1 MFYVRK
7 IHRSRLDR
15 LCPDNTSQV
24 VIGLAVAGEIGAH
37 FTRGLLTIVFL
48 QYIPDD
54 LRFQPESNP
63 PSFVSDQAGEVSPL
77 RAAFLRNAHLFPA
90 EHKTRVQSQNTTDGY
105 QDRSNRTVCDR

>member
-15 LCPDNTSQV
+15 LCPDNISQGL
-24 VIGLAVAGEIGAH
+24 IGLAVAGILNGTLQRE
-37 FTRGLLTIVFL
+37 TLTVMLFL

-63 PSFVSDQAGEVSPL
+63 PSFVSDQAGEVS
-77 RAAFLRNAHLFPA
+77 
-90 EHKTRVQSQNTTDGY
+90 
-105 QDRSNRTVCDR
+105 